1 MTCNLKILTHLTE
14 KNIKIVD
21 MNGTIIND
29 SVTNA
34 CITIPYDSYIVY
46 MSNPIEITS
55 FTNLLSVI
63 DNVFIQMFL
72 FAFLIVI
79 GIIFSTFL
87 QIVKNKGFKG
97 VTK

>member
-14 KNIKIVD
+14 KNVKIVD
-21 MNGTIIND
+21 MNGSIVND

-46 MSNPIEITS
+46 MSNPIKIS
-55 FTNLLSVI
+55 SITNLFSVI
-63 DNVFIQMFL
+63 DNVFIQLFL
-72 FAFLIVI
+72 FGLIIVI
-79 GIIFSTFL
+79 AIIFITFL
-87 QIVKNKGFKG
+87 QIIKKKGFKG

>member
-1 MTCNLKILTHLTE
+1 MECNIKILTHLTE
-14 KNIKIVD
+14 KSVKIAD

-29 SVTNA
+29 SVSNV

-46 MSNPIEITS
+46 MSNPIKITS
-55 FTNLLSVI
+55 FTELLNTI
-63 DNVFIQMFL
+63 NNVFIQIFL

-79 GIIFSTFL
+79 GIIFFTFL
-87 QIVKNKGFKG
+87 QIIKNKGFKG